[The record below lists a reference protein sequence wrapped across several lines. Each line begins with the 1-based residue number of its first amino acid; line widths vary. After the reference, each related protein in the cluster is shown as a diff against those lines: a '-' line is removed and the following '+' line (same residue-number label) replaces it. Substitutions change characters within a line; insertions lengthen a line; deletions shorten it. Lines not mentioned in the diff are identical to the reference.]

1 MSMQA
6 DAHTAT
12 WEGRRQPPAAL
23 LGWLRTSGAAAL
35 TPSDIPTALLLR
47 HRHVHSLQTH
57 EAGRSQP
64 CAEAGLVGLRT
75 SSRNGSSPEAAT
87 RYKPF
92 SLGPSLSTAVK
103 VGP

>member
-35 TPSDIPTALLLR
+35 TPCDIPTALLLR
-47 HRHVHSLQTH
+47 HRHVHSLQTQ

-64 CAEAGLVGLRT
+64 CADAGLVGLRT
-75 SSRNGSSPEAAT
+75 PSRNGSSPEAAT

-92 SLGPSLSTAVK
+92 SLRPSLSTAVK